1 MLIVLGIKRAAK
13 YFSVKSVYFFAFI
26 HSVIGNKVK
35 NVLICMKFTLK
46 MNQAEFK
53 NFYQSCWKYCKPR
66 LRHLTVNQADIED
79 IYAEAIARFWVNM
92 QQNKITHADNHFGL
106 VYVMAKNLYF
116 GQIRKDKGTYMVSI
130 NNQNDGEPEIQLTN
144 NEQDFLTKAIAEKD
158 QYQTENKIKSAWEKL
173 DTKCRDLLNA
183 TIVYKER
190 QEDLLEKMNFKNTDT
205 VKATKYRCL
214 QYLKKYYYEM
224 AA

>member
-1 MLIVLGIKRAAK
+1 
-13 YFSVKSVYFFAFI
+13 
-26 HSVIGNKVK
+26 
-35 NVLICMKFTLK
+35 

-53 NFYQSCWKYCKPR
+53 LFYQSCWKYCKPR

-79 IYAEAIARFWVNM
+79 VYAEAIARFWVNM
-92 QQNKITHADNHFGL
+92 QQNNIMHADNHFGL
-106 VYVMAKNLYF
+106 VYVMAKNLYL
-116 GQIRKDKGTYMVSI
+116 GQIRKNKGNYLQSI
-130 NNQNDGEPEIQLTN
+130 DSQKEGESEIQLTDN
-144 NEQDFLTKAIAEKD
+144 DQDFLTKAIAEKD
-158 QYQTENKIKSAWEKL
+158 QFKIENNIKLAWDKL
-173 DTKCRDLLNA
+173 DSKCRELLNA

-214 QYLKKYYYEM
+214 QYLKKYYYGL